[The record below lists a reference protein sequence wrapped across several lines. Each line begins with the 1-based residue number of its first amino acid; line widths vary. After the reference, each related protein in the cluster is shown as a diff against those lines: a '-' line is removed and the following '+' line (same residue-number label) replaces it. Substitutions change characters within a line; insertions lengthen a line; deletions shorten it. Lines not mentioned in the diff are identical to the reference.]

1 VKQLGAIHKRFAH
14 PRVAKIMPGVEGV
27 QSLKASIA
35 ISDEHKHASPSLPKK
50 KLDLRIRKE
59 SFASEDS
66 TNESLS
72 CEESANLSPKSKMN
86 RDLASDYGSSIE

>member
-1 VKQLGAIHKRFAH
+1 MAAIHKRFAH
-14 PRVAKIMPGVEGV
+14 PRVAKVIPGVEGV

-35 ISDEHKHASPSLPKK
+35 ISDEQKHASPRLLKK

-86 RDLASDYGSSIE
+86 RDLTSDYGSSIE

>member
-1 VKQLGAIHKRFAH
+1 MGAIHKRFAH
-14 PRVAKIMPGVEGV
+14 PRVAKVIPGMEGV

-35 ISDEHKHASPSLPKK
+35 ISDEQKLASPRLPKK

-72 CEESANLSPKSKMN
+72 CEESANLTPKSKMN

>member
-1 VKQLGAIHKRFAH
+1 MGAIHKRFAH
-14 PRVAKIMPGVEGV
+14 PRVAKVIPGIEGV
-27 QSLKASIA
+27 QSLKASMA
-35 ISDEHKHASPSLPKK
+35 ISDEQKHASPRLPKK

-72 CEESANLSPKSKMN
+72 CEESANISPKSKMN
-86 RDLASDYGSSIE
+86 RDLASDYGSAIE